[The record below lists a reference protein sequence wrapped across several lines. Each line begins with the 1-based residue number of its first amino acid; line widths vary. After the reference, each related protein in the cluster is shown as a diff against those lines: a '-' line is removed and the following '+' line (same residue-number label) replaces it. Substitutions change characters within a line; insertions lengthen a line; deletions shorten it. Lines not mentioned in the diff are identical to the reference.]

1 MKKLNRVGA
10 AALLGALTT
19 SFSGKSSA
27 ELKEDGAS
35 ATMISAVS
43 KTSGVDAES
52 ITFSNN
58 DTTNY
63 GDATVLGVSNGDKVF
78 TRATGSGVIDAESFD
93 AIDTTNPAQV
103 RIASMTI
110 VNNQLPS
117 ATDGIVSLCH
127 TKQLPSANTGIQLS
141 AAVPYINHG
150 GIINN
155 GVVTGSTKLPLIANL
170 DSNDIFDQ
178 SLKPFLPVLR
188 TSGDYVTSGELAT
201 ETGLVKST
209 KYNGDTVNTAPFL
222 VGKSIELVKV
232 CSTNAYLSNYGAAV
246 NSDETLS
253 SDAGVEAIIVKM
265 TDGTDTNYLSFD
277 SNGVKNARLVP
288 TTDGSGKDLTAS
300 ITVVEKLRLSKLIS
314 DGILAHSTTA
324 SKLVIDNEAAEDLVV
339 EIAFTLTVNTNSD
352 TMILT
357 SSATGIALKS
367 ITDATTKKEVTTG
380 ARYNAIK
387 TIVEGGSVYALTPD
401 LRLSNTNLADR
412 SMSIDMDIKSYV
424 VPMTTKVPVIYKK
437 SIINL
442 SDTDTVTYLTSAKI
456 TNNSA
461 LAADVYNT
469 ISSFIASMKGRT
481 DDEGYITTAV
491 DGLGANFI
499 KPMVVSKPIDAKS
512 RSTMESTNTAKD
524 VGAYILDT
532 IVSVAN
538 TTYSKSNLGKAVDA
552 MLPGE
557 EITLTIAAGSA
568 VADVLSRVSVDGL
581 NSRFK
586 VVVASSSKLGDSA
599 IATFK
604 IGDDVNEL
612 TPVILGQS
620 DDYIY
625 QGVEVVAGGSRDI
638 TCIVPIRKLY
648 INSPIFMEFN
658 VTNLTEALGR
668 QA

>member
-557 EITLTIAAGSA
+557 EITL
-568 VADVLSRVSVDGL
+568 
-581 NSRFK
+581 
-586 VVVASSSKLGDSA
+586 
-599 IATFK
+599 
-604 IGDDVNEL
+604 GDDVNEL